1 MKLLLAYASKSG
13 TTRAAAELLAG
24 LLTNHEITL
33 ADLALEAPDP
43 AAFDYAVLA
52 TPVRFSR
59 PHRAMK
65 AYLSRYGNAVAALP
79 HTLCL
84 CCAFEH
90 QFEHYLTRCYPKAVL
105 DSAEEVVYFGGD
117 LDPAKQR
124 GMDKIFTRM
133 VRNAIE
139 NDEDTDEV
147 LPGFLPE
154 HVRILAD
161 RLRQK

>member
-1 MKLLLAYASKSG
+1 MRILIAYASKSG

-24 LLTNHEITL
+24 LLTNHDTVL
-33 ADLALEAPDP
+33 ADLAKSTPDP
-43 AAFDYAVLA
+43 TDFDYAVLA

-59 PHRAMK
+59 PHRAMR
-65 AYLSRYGNAVAALP
+65 AYLSRYAKALAALP

-90 QFEHYLTRCYPKAVL
+90 QFDFYLTRCYPEL
-105 DSAEEVVYFGGD
+105 LRESAEEAVYCGGD
-117 LDPAKQR
+117 LDPSKQR
-124 GMDKIFTRM
+124 GWDKIFTRM

-139 NDEDTDEV
+139 NDEGTDEV